1 MSMGVRVMGDGRIIV
16 GACFGLRVVGIIF
29 RRLRW
34 SFLFWFGVGSL
45 VVRKRVACLDAIVI
59 SRTNGNSCI
68 ALSKKNA
75 FLND

>member
-1 MSMGVRVMGDGRIIV
+1 MGARMMGEGRIVV
-16 GACFGLRVVGIIF
+16 GACFGLRVVGKFF

-45 VVRKRVACLDAIVI
+45 VLRKRVACLYAIVI

-75 FLND
+75 FMND